1 MVRRDVGHEVEHLAC
16 GHLERVQMLS
26 EGELTVT
33 GDIENDVLLV
43 RVEDIIRDLLSLD
56 RNELLIDHV
65 DSGLMSILNV
75 SKTLNLLSQGGK
87 VLAEGLTSVLRIG
100 EGHGGEHG
108 EHADFCCD

>member
-16 GHLERVQMLS
+16 GHLECVQMLS
-26 EGELTVT
+26 EGELT

-43 RVEDIIRDLLSLD
+43 RVEDVIRDLLSLD
-56 RNELLIDHV
+56 RSKLRIDRV
-65 DSGLMSILNV
+65 DSDLMSILNV
-75 SKTLNLLSQGGK
+75 SKTLNLLSQGGQ

>member
-1 MVRRDVGHEVEHLAC
+1 MVRRDVGDEVERLAC
-16 GHLERVQMLS
+16 GHLERVQMLC
-26 EGELTVT
+26 EGIIA

-56 RNELLIDHV
+56 RSKLIIDRV
-65 DSGLMSILNV
+65 DSGLMSVLNV